1 MKYNFADPE
10 HFKALEK
17 QAYDGTIDVS
27 EFPPAAYRYFD
38 SLQKLYYKYR
48 YNEIGRQEA
57 EAKKRRLLSQY
68 NETISAY
75 ENYRSVYSTEQH
87 NIRTLNTRLSD
98 IEKAQT
104 AEEIALLACECI
116 QILTGEFEFL
126 KRQKK
131 KIIKEDKNNA

>member
-38 SLQKLYYKYR
+38 SLQKLYAKYKYT
-48 YNEIGRQEA
+48 EIGRQEA
-57 EAKKRRLLSQY
+57 EAEKHRLLSQY
-68 NETISAY
+68 NETIRAY
-75 ENYRSVYSTEQH
+75 ENFKYVYSTYQD

-116 QILTGEFEFL
+116 QILTGEVEFL

-131 KIIKEDKNNA
+131 KIIKEERK